1 VGDAYN
7 CDDQEL
13 QDRAH
18 LGPGLAHS
26 IAAGARRRAWLNR
39 PIGITFTDLDYQA
52 LDQLQHDRDEPSSSE
67 EVIAA

>member
-1 VGDAYN
+1 
-7 CDDQEL
+7 
-13 QDRAH
+13 
-18 LGPGLAHS
+18 
-26 IAAGARRRAWLNR
+26 LNR